1 MYVVAQLL
9 SGIAVTSKISLST
22 ELSTLIGASEA
33 FQILSNVG
41 LVSTAYVNRLWMWLV
56 SLCYIF
62 FSAIVG
68 ASVTQYFFLLGIQY
82 TSATFA
88 CAFINMVPVITFIM
102 ALPFGLESVNIKCKS
117 GRAKI
122 LGTLVC
128 IGGALLLTLYK
139 GKPLFNYAS
148 ATSIEKSG
156 TSSSSGRWIIGVVA
170 LIIGTLFWSS
180 WYIVQLSISKRFP
193 CQYSSCQAQP

>member
-1 MYVVAQLL
+1 MDYLCQQIVDVAGFLMLHLL
-9 SGIAVTSKISLST
+9 
-22 ELSTLIGASEA
+22 
-33 FQILSNVG
+33 Q
-41 LVSTAYVNRLWMWLV
+41 
-56 SLCYIF
+56 C
-62 FSAIVG
+62 IVG

-102 ALPFGLESVNIKCKS
+102 ALLFGLESVNIKCKS

-148 ATSIEKSG
+148 ATSIEKTG
-156 TSSSSGRWIIGVVA
+156 TSSSSGRWTIGVVA
-170 LIIGTLFWSS
+170 LILGTLFWSS

-193 CQYSSCQAQP
+193 CQYSSTALMIFFGAIQAAFISLSIQHHDFSIWVLNGKLPIIAVLFFVSH

>member
-1 MYVVAQLL
+1 MWDFLPCLFISREYSCFFENVVP
-9 SGIAVTSKISLST
+9 I
-22 ELSTLIGASEA
+22 
-33 FQILSNVG
+33 
-41 LVSTAYVNRLWMWLV
+41 
-56 SLCYIF
+56 IF
-62 FSAIVG
+62 
-68 ASVTQYFFLLGIQY
+68 
-82 TSATFA
+82 
-88 CAFINMVPVITFIM
+88 FIM

-148 ATSIEKSG
+148 ATSIEKTG
-156 TSSSSGRWIIGVVA
+156 TSSSSGRWTIGVVT
-170 LIIGTLFWSS
+170 LILGTLFWSS

-193 CQYSSCQAQP
+193 CQYSSTALMIFFGSIQAAFRSLSIQHHDFSIWVLNGKLPIIAVLFFVSH